1 LEPGLPPCGEG
12 FDAFLEVA
20 GSGYFGEGFDAFLEV
35 AGSGYFGEGG
45 GLGV

>member
-20 GSGYFGEGFDAFLEV
+20 GSGYFGEG
-35 AGSGYFGEGG
+35 G